1 MATDDLRRE
10 IAGER
15 AQLSDAVSTLRS
27 EIGAVADRGKKVG
40 AAMGAAM
47 GVATALRLALRLR
60 RR

>member
-10 IAGER
+10 IADER
-15 AQLSDAVSTLRS
+15 AQLSDAVSTLRH
-27 EIGAVADRGKKVG
+27 ELGTVAERGKKAG

-47 GVATALRLALRLR
+47 GALTALRIALRLR

>member
-15 AQLSDAVSTLRS
+15 AQLSDAVTTLRS
-27 EIGAVADRGKKVG
+27 ELGTVAGRGKKAG

-47 GVATALRLALRLR
+47 GVATALRLALRFR